1 MHKRNYFN
9 FKGICNARCEILLLL
24 KSTYYK
30 KRPENFTAIANVF
43 FVYIWRNPDF
53 TSERFLSQ
61 ADLAQ
66 DKLIRH
72 NYKRRNRCKNE
83 MQCLFEFLVAL
94 DNYISIYC
102 WVGLSPYL
110 LGHTFLFLCRY
121 RYTLV

>member
-1 MHKRNYFN
+1 MPDVKFFYYQN
-9 FKGICNARCEILLLL
+9 LL
-24 KSTYYK
+24 K
-30 KRPENFTAIANVF
+30 KRPENFTAIANVL

-72 NYKRRNRCKNE
+72 NYKRRNRCKKK
-83 MQCLFEFLVAL
+83 QCLFEFLVAL

-102 WVGLSPYL
+102 CVGLSPYL
-110 LGHTFLFLCRY
+110 IGHTFLFLCRY

>member
-30 KRPENFTAIANVF
+30 KRPENFTAIANVL

-61 ADLAQ
+61 AVLAQ

-83 MQCLFEFLVAL
+83 SSVYLSSSSLW
-94 DNYISIYC
+94 ITIYLYTVG
-102 WVGLSPYL
+102 WV
-110 LGHTFLFLCRY
+110 
-121 RYTLV
+121 